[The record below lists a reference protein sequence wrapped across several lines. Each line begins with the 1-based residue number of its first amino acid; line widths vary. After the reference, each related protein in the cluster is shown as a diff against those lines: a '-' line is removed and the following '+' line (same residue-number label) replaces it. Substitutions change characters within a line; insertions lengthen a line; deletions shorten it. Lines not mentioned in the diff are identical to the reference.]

1 MSHLLALILIAV
13 VAGVAIALQGQFMG
27 SIDRTTGTLTSVFI
41 TYGIGGIIAVTIWL
55 AGRGSLENVRQ
66 VPWYAWSSGALGVV
80 IVGALG
86 YTAPRLGLSQT
97 IIVAVASQLVAAVI
111 IDHFGLFA
119 GAQRSLDLARIAGVG
134 LTILGAWLVVKS

>member
-13 VAGVAIALQGQFMG
+13 AAGIAIALQGQFMG
-27 SIDRTTGTLTSVFI
+27 SIDRATGTLTSVFI
-41 TYGIGGIIAVTIWL
+41 TYGIGGIIAVALWL
-55 AGRGSLENVRQ
+55 AGRGSLENVRNI
-66 VPWYAWSSGALGVV
+66 PWYAWSAGGLGVV

-97 IIVAVASQLVAAVI
+97 IIVAVAAQLIAAVI

-119 GAQRSLDLARIAGVG
+119 GAQRPLDLARIAGVS
-134 LTILGAWLVVKS
+134 LTIAGAWLVMKG